1 MANRYLSLEATEV
14 VNAFEECDFNEGA
27 DPITNTGETIEA
39 SESLPEESD
48 LSDAVEEDSVTPNRR
63 LYLKKR
69 RIIQTDSEDGEESA
83 CIEKRK
89 KTVKKNPVSQS
100 YSSGLKEGKQ
110 QSQEKTYLI
119 LNELKKNNAILSSLL
134 CRMRKT
140 ETRLKVVEGDLKK
153 TIEEG
158 NSSSSTP
165 SRKRNVP
172 DEVRVSCIL

>member
-1 MANRYLSLEATEV
+1 MPTLLRILVKPLKHPKACRK
-14 VNAFEECDFNEGA
+14 
-27 DPITNTGETIEA
+27 
-39 SESLPEESD
+39 ESD

-140 ETRLKVVEGDLKK
+140 EARLKVVEGDLKK